1 MDSFHQLLISAANKA
16 GFPLAGALDIDL
28 ALPNLSPHV
37 DQYDQWLE
45 KGYAGKMQWL
55 SRGRDRRTDPRQVFP
70 EAESILCVAVPYSPR
85 STNPSPSVGPK
96 YARYLA
102 GKDYHEEIAEKL
114 EGAMQALE
122 VPNLK
127 WKVCVDTSAILERSW
142 AALAGLGWIGKNTL
156 LINPQQG
163 SYLFLAEVLIN
174 QKVGRGPAPLPDFC
188 GNCNRCL
195 DSCPT
200 QAFPMPHVL
209 NANECISY
217 LTLEKRGEHDAS
229 AELQKKMGA
238 WVAGCDICQEVCPF
252 NTKPTRG
259 ATEPTELGALAGQSW
274 EYLIEES
281 PEQYKVRVKESSL
294 SRVKPADFSRNLAIA
309 LFNTYEESSQQEQTE
324 LKSRLSVMVTERVLR
339 EPDQVARANWK
350 MTLDCFTKTKTQ

>member
-1 MDSFHQLLISAANKA
+1 MDSLHQLLISAANKA

-28 ALPNLSPHV
+28 ALPHLSPHV

-55 SRGRDRRTDPRQVFP
+55 TRGRDRRTDPRQVFP
-70 EAESILCVAVPYSPR
+70 EAESILCVAIPYSPR
-85 STNPSPSVGPK
+85 STNPPPSIGPK
-96 YARYLA
+96 YARYLV
-102 GKDYHEEIAEKL
+102 GKDYHEEIAQKL
-114 EGAMQALE
+114 ETAMQSMN
-122 VPNLK
+122 VPDLK

-156 LINPQQG
+156 LINPQHG

-188 GNCNRCL
+188 GNCSRCL

-200 QAFPMPHVL
+200 KAFPKPHVL

-229 AELQKKMGA
+229 PELQGKIGS

-252 NTKPTRG
+252 NTKPTR
-259 ATEPTELGALAGQSW
+259 AALEPTELGALAGQSW
-274 EYLIEES
+274 EFLIEES
-281 PEQYKVRVKESSL
+281 PEQYKARVRESSL

-309 LFNTYEESSQQEQTE
+309 LLNTFQDSSPDERTDLKNRLVPLVTIRITQEQD
-324 LKSRLSVMVTERVLR
+324 
-339 EPDQVARANWK
+339 PVARAHWTK
-350 MTLDCFTKTKTQ
+350 SLDCLAKPQSQ